1 MPTSIA
7 ASKRGRSIG
16 AARQSARCCRGLG
29 GRLDLKR
36 GDIVTMA
43 APGDFGK
50 PRPALVVQADVFNEI
65 HASITVVP
73 LTSTIIDAPLF
84 RITLDP
90 SRQNGLSRI
99 SQIMIDKVLTLPR
112 EKIGKRV
119 GHLGNTVMIRVGR
132 ALAVWLGMS

>member
-1 MPTSIA
+1 MPASIT
-7 ASKRGRSIG
+7 ASECARSSGGVGRF
-16 AARQSARCCRGLG
+16 AQRCRGIR

-36 GDIVTMA
+36 GDIVTIA
-43 APGDFGK
+43 ARGNYGT
-50 PRPALVVQADVFNEI
+50 PRPALIIQADVFKDT

-90 SRQNGLSRI
+90 TRQNGLSRV
-99 SQIMIDKVLTLPR
+99 SQIMVDKVLTLPR

-119 GHLGNTVMIRVGR
+119 GRLGKTHMTRV
-132 ALAVWLGMS
+132 